1 MSIMLSGNLSK
12 NFTQREYHKGN
23 AAVVMSKETIVFI
36 RAIQTF
42 RNWLAA
48 PMYVVS
54 WARTVE
60 ENKAVGGIATSNH
73 LLPRACAM
81 DFNRGN
87 GVALTK
93 ADFIKWATK
102 WAAICRATGCVPEA
116 GLYAK
121 GWIHF
126 GIQNSA
132 QAKANKNQ
140 MVHWYTDANGKQIN
154 NPYPELRGL

>member
-1 MSIMLSGNLSK
+1 MAIMFTGNMSE
-12 NFTQREYHKGN
+12 NFTQREYHAGN
-23 AAVVMSKETIVFI
+23 ANVTMAKETVVFI
-36 RAIQTF
+36 RAIQAF
-42 RNWLAA
+42 RKWLAK

-60 ENKAVGGIATSNH
+60 ENKKTGGIPSSNH
-73 LLPRACAM
+73 ILPRACAM
-81 DFNRGN
+81 DWNLG
-87 GVALTK
+87 GPTLTK
-93 ADFIKWATK
+93 GDFIKWATK
-102 WAAICRATGCVPEA
+102 WAAICRAVGCTPEA

-132 QAKANKNQ
+132 QAKANDHK
-140 MVHWYTDANGKQIN
+140 MVHWYTDKNGKQIN

>member
-12 NFTQREYHKGN
+12 NFTQREYHAGSM
-23 AAVVMSKETIVFI
+23 AVSMNKETIVFI
-36 RAIQTF
+36 RALQTF
-42 RNWLAA
+42 RTWLNK

-60 ENKAVGGIATSNH
+60 ENKKVGGISSSNH
-73 LLPRACAM
+73 LLPRACAI
-81 DFNRGN
+81 DFNLG
-87 GVALTK
+87 GPALTK

-102 WAAICRATGCVPEA
+102 WAAICRAVGCVPEA

-132 QAKANKNQ
+132 QAKANGKKF
-140 MVHWYTDANGKQIN
+140 VHWYTDKNGKQTN
-154 NPYPELRGL
+154 NPYAELRGL